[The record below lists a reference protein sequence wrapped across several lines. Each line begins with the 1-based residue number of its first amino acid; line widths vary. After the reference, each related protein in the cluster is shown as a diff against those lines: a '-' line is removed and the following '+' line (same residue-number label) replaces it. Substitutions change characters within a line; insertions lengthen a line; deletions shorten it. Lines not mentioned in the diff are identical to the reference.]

1 MQDETELK
9 RILYLEDDHDIR
21 LIAHLALSTLGGF
34 EVLACESGAQALEA
48 GPAFAP
54 QLMLFDVM
62 LPHMDGLETLRRMR
76 DIQQMQSVPV
86 VFMTAKVQ
94 DKEIAEYRRLGAIG
108 VISKPFNSNTLAD
121 QLRGFWNARTSSA
134 PAAEPDILGLA
145 HTLRE
150 MAAAFGSQLPKRI
163 MALEQLCLDHP
174 GPEQMRLAIREAHAL
189 AGSGGTF
196 GYANLSRYMHSL
208 QELLQEYDQRNDFAN
223 PSFKSSF
230 SRLISE
236 VRSNALAPQR
246 TIAEIL
252 GKSAVR
258 AKPDLA
264 ATAGASKQV
273 YVCDDD
279 EDLGNN
285 LAAHISSAGL
295 KVQYFNSLDSLIQAL
310 QEESPD
316 AIVLDIDFPEG
327 RLAGVERLIVQDIPL
342 IFISSHTDIWARL
355 GAVRAGGQAYFIK
368 PFECGDVVDRLSAML
383 DLQDTPAYK
392 VMIIDDMADTAGI
405 TGNILTQAGMAV
417 KTVTDP
423 LLALQAIRDFT
434 PELIL
439 MDMYMPE
446 VSGQELAIV
455 IRQDPTLTSIPI
467 IFLSAEQNLHK
478 QLTAM
483 SFGADDFLL
492 KSLDAQFLVRTVAS
506 KIDRYRELRRL
517 MSTDGLTGLLNH
529 TKTLERLN
537 YELARAKRRHSAVS
551 FVMIDLDNFKAV
563 NDSHGHLVGDQI
575 LKRLAQVLKRRLRCT
590 DIIGRYGGEEFAVI
604 LPDTKVE
611 DALRVMEQ
619 LRIQFGDITH
629 SAATTFAVTFS
640 AGVAQAVNGENS
652 AQYLIAAADRAL
664 YAAKRKGRNCV
675 VADD

>member
-1 MQDETELK
+1 MQDEIELK
-9 RILYLEDDHDIR
+9 RILYLEDDRDIR
-21 LIAHLALSTLGGF
+21 LIAHLALTTLGGF
-34 EVLACESGAQALEA
+34 EVLACESGAQALDA

-76 DIQQMQSVPV
+76 EIPQMQAVPV

-94 DKEIAEYRRLGAIG
+94 DREIAEYRRLGAIG
-108 VISKPFNSNTLAD
+108 VISKPFDSNTLAD
-121 QLRGFWNARTSSA
+121 QLHSFWNARTRSA
-134 PAAEPDILGLA
+134 PAAEPDMPGLA

-150 MAAAFGSQLPKRI
+150 MAATFGSQLPKRI
-163 MALEQLCLDHP
+163 AALEQLCLDHP

-196 GYANLSRYMHSL
+196 GYVNLSRYMHSL

-223 PSFKSSF
+223 PLFKTSF
-230 SRLISE
+230 SRLTSE
-236 VRSNALAPQR
+236 VRGNALTPQR

-252 GKSAVR
+252 GKSALQVQSDAA
-258 AKPDLA
+258 AKSA
-264 ATAGASKQV
+264 ASKRV

-279 EDLGNN
+279 EDLGRN
-285 LAAHISSAGL
+285 LAAHVSSAGM
-295 KVQYFNSLDSLIQAL
+295 KINYFNSLDGLIQAL
-310 QEESPD
+310 QEEIPD

-368 PFECGDVVDRLSAML
+368 PFECADVVDRLNAVL
-383 DLQDTPAYK
+383 ELHDTPAYK

-405 TGNILTQAGMAV
+405 TGNILTHAGM
-417 KTVTDP
+417 KMQTVTDP
-423 LLALQAIRDFT
+423 LLALQAIRDFN

-446 VSGQELAIV
+446 VSGQELATV

-467 IFLSAEQNLHK
+467 VFLSAEQNLHK

-492 KSLDAQFLVRTVAS
+492 KSLDSQFLVRTVAS

-529 TKTLERLN
+529 SKTLERLE
-537 YELARAKRRHSAVS
+537 YELARAKRRHSVVS
-551 FVMIDLDNFKAV
+551 FVMIDLDHFKAI
-563 NDSHGHLVGDQI
+563 NDQHGHPAGDRV
-575 LKRLAQVLKRRLRCT
+575 LKSLAQVLKRRLRCT
-590 DIIGRYGGEEFAVI
+590 DIVGRYGGEEFALI
-604 LPDTKVE
+604 LPDTKAE
-611 DALRVMEQ
+611 DALRVVEQ
-619 LRIQFGDITH
+619 LRKLFGDIAH
-629 SAATTFAVTFS
+629 SATPAFAVTFS
-640 AGVAQAVNGENS
+640 AGVAQSVHGES
-652 AQYLIAAADRAL
+652 PMQHLVAAADRAL